1 LIFVAG
7 SRAPHAAPEIHA
19 AFSAKEQATGVV
31 SSRPLCLGNGWGR
44 GGAGWH
50 EWSGSN
56 DKGALEQQAGRVKF
70 RAQILRDSVEE
81 TSGRG
86 LSA

>member
-1 LIFVAG
+1 VDDAEEPEDAAIWPARCFDGKWILIFVAG

-44 GGAGWH
+44 GGGGMA
-50 EWSGSN
+50 
-56 DKGALEQQAGRVKF
+56 RVE
-70 RAQILRDSVEE
+70 RIER
-81 TSGRG
+81 
-86 LSA
+86 